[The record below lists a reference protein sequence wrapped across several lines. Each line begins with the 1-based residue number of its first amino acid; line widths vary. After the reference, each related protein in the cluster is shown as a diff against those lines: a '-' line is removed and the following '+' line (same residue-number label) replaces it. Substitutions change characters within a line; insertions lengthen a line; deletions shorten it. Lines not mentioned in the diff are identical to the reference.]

1 LLNLCAAGAVEKQDR
16 LQEVLLKLTRS
27 LAHTDDQI
35 KRVQAEVKAVNNEQ
49 AAVSRAHTKV
59 RLGYV

>member
-1 LLNLCAAGAVEKQDR
+1 M
-16 LQEVLLKLTRS
+16 QEVLLKLTRS